1 MGSSPTSGTQEIPAK
16 LTKRQNRG
24 KYPDENVG
32 TLYTDY
38 YINALRKGVFHRF
51 GGALLQVRE
60 RVRVN
65 VERDG

>member
-1 MGSSPTSGTQEIPAK
+1 M
-16 LTKRQNRG
+16 
-24 KYPDENVG
+24 YPDENVG